1 MNMEEEVEVMNTT
14 PWKTEMAM
22 EVGIVGCANGRATI
36 EVEIVEVAMTVCS
49 LKVKM
54 I

>member
-1 MNMEEEVEVMNTT
+1 
-14 PWKTEMAM
+14 MAM